1 MSGPGPEGAPTPEQ
15 PAEPAAP
22 PAWQPT
28 PAAPPPPAAAP
39 PAGPGAGAPPPQMPA
54 WASQITSRE
63 VVAGPAGLFYAD
75 VPNRIFALIIDY
87 IILFVIG
94 LILGIIVYSIVGSP
108 TKVVEVQD
116 PNSLLGVRFD
126 TQTNYIS
133 SLLFAAVSIAISAS
147 YFIYTWTT
155 MRATVGQKVLG
166 MQVGNQSD
174 GATLTMDQAV
184 KRWLALGGIFS
195 LTQAL
200 NPIPLLGLLIG
211 LASIAWVIFLLIT
224 TAQSPTKQGWHDKFA
239 GTIVAKAARAVA

>member
-28 PAAPPPPAAAP
+28 PAAPPPPPAAP
-39 PAGPGAGAPPPQMPA
+39 PAGPGAGAPPTQMPA

-94 LILGIIVYSIVGSP
+94 LILGIIVYAIVGSP

-166 MQVGNQSD
+166 MQVGNQTD

-224 TAQSPTKQGWHDKFA
+224 TAQRPTKQGWHDHFA